1 MDAYPHMREMMIWH
15 TPYYPPFSLYLV
27 YYVLPWIVLIV
38 LSSLTFFRLS
48 KLQKE
53 TSDQLSTNQG
63 IVERVSIYVALVSLL
78 MLIYSINFR
87 VGSTP
92 GDTFGA
98 RYLPFSM
105 IKNGNSNLDQ
115 FPFLQN
121 RNYYTRQEN
130 NHWVSKYP
138 PGAPILALPIYL
150 FPVMFGLPVDSPHVP
165 CLEKM
170 TASLVV
176 ALSAL
181 FLFLTAKIFLSRNW
195 AFLLALI
202 YGTATCSWSISSSS
216 LYQHGPCQFFLALT
230 LYLLAKGSDFY
241 QSNDANKKRITLSI
255 NDG

>member
-1 MDAYPHMREMMIWH
+1 MDYGRYMDAYPHMREMMIWH
-15 TPYYPPFSLYLV
+15 TPYYPPFFLYLV

-38 LSSLTFFRLS
+38 LASLTFFRLS

-105 IKNGNSNLDQ
+105 IKNSNSNLDQ

-121 RNYYTRQEN
+121 SNYYTR
-130 NHWVSKYP
+130 
-138 PGAPILALPIYL
+138 
-150 FPVMFGLPVDSPHVP
+150 
-165 CLEKM
+165 
-170 TASLVV
+170 
-176 ALSAL
+176 
-181 FLFLTAKIFLSRNW
+181 
-195 AFLLALI
+195 
-202 YGTATCSWSISSSS
+202 
-216 LYQHGPCQFFLALT
+216 
-230 LYLLAKGSDFY
+230 
-241 QSNDANKKRITLSI
+241 
-255 NDG
+255 

>member
-15 TPYYPPFSLYLV
+15 TPYYPPFFLYLV

-38 LSSLTFFRLS
+38 LASLTFFRLS

-92 GDTFGA
+92 GDTFGT

-105 IKNGNSNLDQ
+105 IKNGNSNLEQ

-121 RNYYTRQEN
+121 RNYYTR
-130 NHWVSKYP
+130 
-138 PGAPILALPIYL
+138 
-150 FPVMFGLPVDSPHVP
+150 
-165 CLEKM
+165 
-170 TASLVV
+170 
-176 ALSAL
+176 
-181 FLFLTAKIFLSRNW
+181 
-195 AFLLALI
+195 
-202 YGTATCSWSISSSS
+202 
-216 LYQHGPCQFFLALT
+216 
-230 LYLLAKGSDFY
+230 
-241 QSNDANKKRITLSI
+241 
-255 NDG
+255 